1 VPTIEPSSPWARP
14 TRTGSVSVS
23 SGRASCVMGPGP
35 GHRGRWA
42 ADRGDRDLRGARS
55 DDVAWLVLPVDR
67 SFPSGGPGRGLG
79 TEAACVMCDWLF
91 GSAGAERIESSTAVS
106 NSRMRGVFDKLGFGF
121 DGVKR
126 RWDVDRAHYSVSR
139 EQWNVDRS

>member
-1 VPTIEPSSPWARP
+1 
-14 TRTGSVSVS
+14 
-23 SGRASCVMGPGP
+23 
-35 GHRGRWA
+35 
-42 ADRGDRDLRGARS
+42 
-55 DDVAWLVLPVDR
+55 VAWLVLPVDR

-79 TEAACVMCDWLF
+79 NEAACVMWDWFF